1 MTVDVRGDG
10 EDVDEAGAV
19 DLEALLV
26 ALVLVPQSYPR
37 NRFFHMFRRSDAHAV
52 RRRAALLR
60 SVIADLAD
68 DAADIRVEARRRG
81 VALCYQ
87 LPELGV
93 RRTTLLERDELA
105 LVKHAVDRRKPGV
118 ALPADAV
125 RASQLERLLSRLFPA
140 QVAGAEQG

>member
-1 MTVDVRGDG
+1 MTLDVRDDGD
-10 EDVDEAGAV
+10 DLDDAAAV

-37 NRFFHMFRRSDAHAV
+37 NRFFHMFRRPAAHAV

-60 SVIADLAD
+60 SVIADLCD
-68 DAADIRVEARRRG
+68 EAADIHVEPQRRG

-93 RRTTLLERDELA
+93 RRTTLLERAELA
-105 LVKHAVDRRKPGV
+105 LVKHAVDRKRAGV
-118 ALPADAV
+118 PLPADPV
-125 RASQLERLLSRLFPA
+125 RAAQLERVLSRLFP
-140 QVAGAEQG
+140 V